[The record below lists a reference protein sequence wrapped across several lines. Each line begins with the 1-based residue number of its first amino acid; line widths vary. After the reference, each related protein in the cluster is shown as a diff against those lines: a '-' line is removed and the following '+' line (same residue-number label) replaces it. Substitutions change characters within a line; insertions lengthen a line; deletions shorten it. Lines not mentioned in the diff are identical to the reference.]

1 MNIYEK
7 ISSIVSGTPS
17 WVWIV
22 FIFVL
27 YRGLQACKLRTFSV
41 YKLGIIPTLFLA
53 LSIQGICTLQCPM
66 PGMWILWCA
75 GLLLG
80 IVQGW
85 FIFTTSPI
93 KADKKKCLITIPG
106 SPLILVLSFII
117 FASKYYM
124 GYLAATNPA
133 LLLQT
138 HMMTIR
144 ILFSSLM
151 PGLLIGRTARYIHL
165 YTNATHTDL

>member
-1 MNIYEK
+1 MSLYTK
-7 ISSIVSGTPS
+7 IISIISGTPS
-17 WVWIV
+17 WVWLV

-27 YRGLQACKLRTFSV
+27 YRGFQVRKSRTLSV
-41 YKLGIIPTLFLA
+41 YKLGILPTLFLA

-66 PGMWILWCA
+66 PGMGILWCG

-80 IVQGW
+80 IISGW
-85 FIFTTSPI
+85 YLFKTSSV
-93 KADKKKCLITIPG
+93 KADKKKALIKIPG
-106 SPLILVLSFII
+106 SPLILILSLVI

-138 HMMTIR
+138 HMMIVR
-144 ILFSSLM
+144 ILLSSVI
-151 PGLLIGRTARYIHL
+151 PGLVVGRTARYVYL
-165 YTNATHTDL
+165 YTKAVHTDL

>member
-1 MNIYEK
+1 MSFYGK
-7 ISSIVSGTPS
+7 ISSIVKGTPS
-17 WVWIV
+17 WVLLV
-22 FIFVL
+22 FVFVL
-27 YRGLQACKLRTFSV
+27 YRGLQACKTRTFSV
-41 YKLGIIPTLFLA
+41 YKLGIIPALFLA

-80 IVQGW
+80 VVQGW
-85 FIFTTSPI
+85 YIFTTGPI
-93 KADKKKCLITIPG
+93 EADKKKSLIKVQG
-106 SPLILVLSFII
+106 SPLILVLSLII

-138 HMMTIR
+138 HRMTIR
-144 ILFSSLM
+144 ILFSSLI
-151 PGLLIGRTARYIHL
+151 PGLLIGRTARYAYL
-165 YTNATHTDL
+165 YRKTTHTNL

>member
-1 MNIYEK
+1 MSLYAK
-7 ISSIVSGTPS
+7 ISSIVIGTPS
-17 WVWIV
+17 WVWLL
-22 FIFVL
+22 FIFVM
-27 YRGLQACKLRTFSV
+27 YRGLQACKSRTFSV
-41 YKLGIIPTLFLA
+41 YKLGIIPALFLA

-66 PGMWILWCA
+66 PGMWVLWCS

-80 IVQGW
+80 VIQGW
-85 FIFTTSPI
+85 YIFKTNPI
-93 KADKKKCLITIPG
+93 EADKKKCLIKIPG
-106 SPLILVLSFII
+106 SSLILVLSLII
-117 FASKYYM
+117 FASKYYI

-151 PGLLIGRTARYIHL
+151 PGLLIGRTARYVYR
-165 YTNATHTDL
+165 YTKTTHTDL